1 MNEYDALLLNV
12 GQALKAARE
21 GAGITQVQLA
31 RAVGTSQ
38 NAISQY
44 ENGKHAMSLW
54 MLRNLCAALKV
65 SADEVLGLEVGDG
78 R

>member
-21 GAGITQVQLA
+21 DAGITQVQLA

-44 ENGKHAMSLW
+44 ENGKYAMTLW
-54 MLRNLCAALKV
+54 TLRNLCAALKV